1 MTSLGPGCSKEG
13 TRGQKFLCKP
23 KQCLKH
29 IKWTEKG
36 ELTYMLVITPS
47 SHVGYKV
54 SVIVPDGEK
63 PSLV

>member
-13 TRGQKFLCKP
+13 TRGQKFLCKH

-47 SHVGYKV
+47 SCWYKV
-54 SVIVPDGEK
+54 SVMVPDGEK